1 MEENK
6 IPNAELENNG
16 DIPASDEPTA
26 PLVQSEPEA
35 DESGVSKVSEN
46 TESTISAGE
55 CETPQTD
62 APSCDGSEEPEAE
75 SIAAARENEAFPT
88 ANHSGEYRYVPP
100 YAGIGSNT
108 PPSAPKMSSQ
118 DASFGDNGEKT
129 VKKEKKEKKKRE
141 KKQRSYSTAAV
152 AMLLVGAMILSFA
165 AGMGG
170 AVLVNEVFYG
180 DETESE
186 KDDELVF
193 NENDDIN
200 NGETVIFEGSYDL
213 SDISA
218 AVSASVV
225 EITTEFNK
233 TYYGYYQYVE
243 EGAGSG
249 VIVSDNGYIITN
261 NHVITDSATGVRA
274 DSITVRLIN
283 GEEYKAEIK
292 GNDSDSDIAL
302 LKIDAKG
309 LSAANIGNSDEL
321 KVGEQVIA
329 VGNPLGELGGT
340 VTTGIISATNREI
353 SVENNKMTLIQT
365 DAAINPGNSGGGLF
379 NIEGELIG
387 IVNAKTT
394 DVTVEGLGFAI
405 PINEACYVAK
415 ELEENGYVTG
425 KPYVG
430 ISLYDVTDSYIAYY
444 YFRSEATGVYVNM
457 VQEGYNEKV
466 LKYGDRITAVDG
478 NEVSSSEDVK
488 EAIKSSEVGDVLVFT
503 ISRKGKIKNV
513 KVKCY
518 EYVPET
524 DISFDE
530 D

>member
-6 IPNAELENNG
+6 IPNAELENGG
-16 DIPASDEPTA
+16 DIPVADASAASAVQPEQKAEEQAVCAENESCEDTA
-26 PLVQSEPEA
+26 A
-35 DESGVSKVSEN
+35 DNKAEN
-46 TESTISAGE
+46 QEE
-55 CETPQTD
+55 C
-62 APSCDGSEEPEAE
+62 APSSNAEEEPVPFETME
-75 SIAAARENEAFPT
+75 EEKKETFPPV
-88 ANHSGEYRYVPP
+88 NHSGEYRYVPP

-108 PPSAPKMSSQ
+108 PVSGPEMQAKEPSL
-118 DASFGDNGEKT
+118 GDESKKAEK
-129 VKKEKKEKKKRE
+129 KKKEKKKRE

-180 DETESE
+180 EDTESE

-193 NENDDIN
+193 NEKDDKSD
-200 NGETVIFEGSYDL
+200 GETVIFEGQYNL

-261 NHVITDSATGVRA
+261 NHVITDSSTGARA

-405 PINEACYVAK
+405 PINEACYVAE

-503 ISRKGKIKNV
+503 ISRNGKIKNV